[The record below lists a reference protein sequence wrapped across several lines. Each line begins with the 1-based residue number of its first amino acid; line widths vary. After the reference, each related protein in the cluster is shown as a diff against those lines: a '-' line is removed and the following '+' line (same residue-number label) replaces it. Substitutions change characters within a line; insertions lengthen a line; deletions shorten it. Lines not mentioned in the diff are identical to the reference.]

1 MRILNTIS
9 AFDELIC
16 FSIIDSPR
24 ETAKEIS
31 AIFNCLTNAIKVF
44 LLKAITIFVIDDNK
58 AFNSFRHNFFIL
70 TLTIVS
76 ISVPLWVEEGDYS
89 SPFA

>member
-16 FSIIDSPR
+16 FSIIDSPS

-31 AIFNCLTNAIKVF
+31 AVFNCLTNAIKVF

-76 ISVPLWVEEGDYS
+76 ISVPIGSNVH
-89 SPFA
+89 